1 MLYVQYASTKRTQ
14 GTIKHHGNKLWNSL
28 CNSIPTDCA
37 ISAYKQKLKLFLG
50 MTFSIVVS
58 YYCYCYII
66 IIFFIFLVPLHC
78 YYHCYHYIIIIVIVI
93 VVVTVIIIVIIVID
107 IIIIIIINTII
118 ILSLSFSLLL
128 LLLLLSDCYP
138 PCTFHS
144 VPAHLI
150 LYIPAIYMNLGH
162 ISPYFSAHCQSCDCI
177 VLIVLIDNCCPL
189 CWIVYLRD
197 WLIFFVQLW
206 Q

>member
-1 MLYVQYASTKRTQ
+1 MQFYTYR
-14 GTIKHHGNKLWNSL
+14 L
-28 CNSIPTDCA
+28 CNQHLQTKIKA
-37 ISAYKQKLKLFLG
+37 FLRHDIQHCCLILLLLLHYYYF
-50 MTFSIVVS
+50 FS
-58 YYCYCYII
+58 
-66 IIFFIFLVPLHC
+66 FFLVPLHC
-78 YYHCYHYIIIIVIVI
+78 CYHCYHYIIIIVI
-93 VVVTVIIIVIIVID
+93 VVVTVIIIVIIVIVI

-128 LLLLLSDCYP
+128 LLLLSDCNP

-177 VLIVLIDNCCPL
+177 VLIDNCCPL